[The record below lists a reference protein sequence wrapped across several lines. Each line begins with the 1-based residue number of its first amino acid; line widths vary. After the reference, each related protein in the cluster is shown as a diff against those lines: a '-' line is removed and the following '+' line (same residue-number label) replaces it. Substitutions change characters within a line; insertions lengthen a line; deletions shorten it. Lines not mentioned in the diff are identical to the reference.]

1 VPLIDSAG
9 KARKIDGMAK
19 KQVVTITDDIDGRE
33 GAQTVSFAFAGR
45 TYEID
50 LRDKNRAKLEKALEP
65 FISAARKVNGS
76 SPVRRPPARAAT
88 ASSGPDRDA
97 VRAWAVEHGFEVSHR
112 GRLSTKVVE
121 AYQQAH

>member
-1 VPLIDSAG
+1 VPLIDFAG
-9 KARKIDGMAK
+9 KARTIDGMAK

-33 GAQTVSFAFAGR
+33 GAQTVSFAYAGR

-65 FISAARKVNGS
+65 FIGAARKVNGS
-76 SPVRRPPARAAT
+76 SPVRRPPARAT
-88 ASSGPDRDA
+88 ASSDPNRAA

-121 AYQQAH
+121 AYKQAH